1 MWLQRDN
8 NVGGMTRKLPSEG
21 GVGGKWSPCWIVPAF
36 WETGS
41 WLSSRAGHP
50 PGRPPTSLLNLCE
63 DSLLAELLCIL
74 TGLPPISPS
83 FPVHLLPTPSSYS
96 GGRTRARAMKA
107 LVSCHHGSRSAGCQV
122 RGKGLRRCAQQAL
135 VTHSWNHWLEYLQL
149 M

>member
-1 MWLQRDN
+1 M
-8 NVGGMTRKLPSEG
+8 
-21 GVGGKWSPCWIVPAF
+21 PAF
-36 WETGS
+36 RETGS

-83 FPVHLLPTPSSYS
+83 FPVPPPHSLPNSPFHLLPTPSSYS
-96 GGRTRARAMKA
+96 GGRTRARTMKA

-135 VTHSWNHWLEYLQL
+135 VTHSRNHWLEYLQL